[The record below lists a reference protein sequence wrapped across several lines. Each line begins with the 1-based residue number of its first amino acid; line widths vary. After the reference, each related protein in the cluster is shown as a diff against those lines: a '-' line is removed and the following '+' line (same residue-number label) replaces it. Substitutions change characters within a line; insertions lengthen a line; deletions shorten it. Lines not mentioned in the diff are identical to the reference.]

1 MTGPEPRPDRHL
13 DCDGW
18 VLDTSAVLAAAVGT
32 TDHARA
38 LVQTAVEESV
48 PLAVPAA
55 ALAAS
60 WGAAGPAGRL
70 FVDLLLDLPV
80 TVVDALDAPVA
91 RAVGRVLDARGPLD
105 LGHVVAAARTR
116 GWPVVTAVPES
127 VALAPDVEVEPLP

>member
-1 MTGPEPRPDRHL
+1 MTGPESEPDGEPDSH
-13 DCDGW
+13 GW
-18 VLDTSAVLAAAVGT
+18 VLDTSAVLAAAIGA

-48 PLAVPAA
+48 TLAVPAA

-80 TVVDALDAPVA
+80 TAVDPLDAPVA
-91 RAVGRVLDARGPLD
+91 RTVGRVLDARGPLD
-105 LGHVVAAARTR
+105 VGHVVAVARTR
-116 GWPVVTAVPES
+116 RWPVVTAAPGFT
-127 VALAPDVEVEPLP
+127 ALAPDVEVEPLP